1 MKRVLYILLNLVLA
15 AALAFVIWL
24 IIDKVR
30 GPHQPK
36 VVYEL
41 VAQDDISR
49 QVPDLEVKFMRLVFQ
64 VSRGE
69 GLYAVR
75 DYLKQH
81 RDRDQFDVYDVITNK
96 GFFLVIGE
104 RFAGKIDNLPEAVK
118 RVLGSWREAT
128 KVGKEGPDVIYRYQ
142 PG

>member
-1 MKRVLYILLNLVLA
+1 MKRSLYILLNITLA

-24 IIDKVR
+24 IVDRLR
-30 GPHQPK
+30 GPQQPR

-49 QVPDLEVKFMRLVFQ
+49 QVPDLGVKLKRLVFQ
-64 VSRGE
+64 ISRGE
-69 GLYAVR
+69 GLAVIR
-75 DYLKQH
+75 DYLRNHGEEKV
-81 RDRDQFDVYDVITNK
+81 DAYDVITDK
-96 GFFLVIGE
+96 GYFLVIGK

-118 RVLGSWREAT
+118 RVLGPWREAARA
-128 KVGKEGPDVIYRYQ
+128 GKEGPYVIYRYQ